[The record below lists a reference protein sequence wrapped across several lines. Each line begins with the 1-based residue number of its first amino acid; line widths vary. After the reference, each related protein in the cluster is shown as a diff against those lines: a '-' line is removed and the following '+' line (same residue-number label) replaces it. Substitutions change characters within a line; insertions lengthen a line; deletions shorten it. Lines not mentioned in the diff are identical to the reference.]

1 MEVDREGAGAG
12 QVVVMAEIETPV
24 AETERETEIGVE
36 EGIKKRISAT
46 TGITTIVK
54 RRMIIAAVSIN
65 LLL

>member
-1 MEVDREGAGAG
+1 
-12 QVVVMAEIETPV
+12 MAEIETPV

-36 EGIKKRISAT
+36 EGIKKRISVT
-46 TGITTIVK
+46 TGIATIVK